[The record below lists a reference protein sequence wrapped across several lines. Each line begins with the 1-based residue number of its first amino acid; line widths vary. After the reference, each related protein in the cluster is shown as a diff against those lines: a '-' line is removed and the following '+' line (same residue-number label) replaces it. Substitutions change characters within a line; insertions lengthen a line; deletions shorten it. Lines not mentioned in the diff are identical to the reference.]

1 MTTEKKLVTISTYAK
16 MYGITRQAAFY
27 RVKNGKLKT
36 KTIDGKTFVIV

>member
-1 MTTEKKLVTISTYAK
+1 METKEKLVTITTYAK

-27 RVKNGKLKT
+27 RVKNGTLRT